1 MTVQQYIDE
10 LDELV
15 EKYRNKAACSSD
27 ETDKMVWQEK
37 AFTLALA
44 RSKARGIDHQ
54 SRDELTYAEK
64 VYLSKILSE

>member
-10 LDELV
+10 LGELV
-15 EKYRNKAACSSD
+15 EKYRNEAACSSD
-27 ETDKMVWQEK
+27 ETDRMVWEEK

-44 RSKARGIDHQ
+44 RAKARGIDQ
-54 SRDELTYAEK
+54 SQAELTYAEK

>member
-1 MTVQQYIDE
+1 MTVQQYIGE

-15 EKYRNKAACSSD
+15 EKYRNEAARASD
-27 ETDKMVWQEK
+27 ETDKMVWEEK

-44 RSKARGIDHQ
+44 RSKAIGIGQ
-54 SRDELTYAEK
+54 SQDELTYAEK